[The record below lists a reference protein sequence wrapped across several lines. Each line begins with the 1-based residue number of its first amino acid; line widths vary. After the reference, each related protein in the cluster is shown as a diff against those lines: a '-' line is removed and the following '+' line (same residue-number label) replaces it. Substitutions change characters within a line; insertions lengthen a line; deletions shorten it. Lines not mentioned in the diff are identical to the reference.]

1 MKDKGKKFLQ
11 EFKDFAMKGNV
22 LDLAIGVVMGGA
34 FNKIVSSLVNN
45 MIMPLVGLLIGG
57 VNFNELKYVLRPEIG
72 DQKALVLEYGIF
84 IQNVVDFIIIAF
96 SIFIFIKVVA
106 KLNKKKE
113 EEEVKEE
120 APAEAEL
127 TAEQVLLTEIRD
139 ILRDSRKQDDVEV

>member
-34 FNKIVSSLVNN
+34 FNKIVSSLVENV
-45 MIMPLVGLLIGG
+45 IMPLVGLLIGG
-57 VNFNELKYVLRPEIG
+57 VKFEDLTYVFNIGIGEAEI
-72 DQKALVLEYGIF
+72 KYGIF

-96 SIFIFIKVVA
+96 SIFVFIKVVA
-106 KLNKKKE
+106 KLNRKKE

-120 APAEAEL
+120 SPAEAEL

-139 ILRDSRKQDDVEV
+139 ILKDSKKKENVEV

>member
-1 MKDKGKKFLQ
+1 MKEKGKKFLQ
-11 EFKDFAMKGNV
+11 EFKEFAIKGNV

-34 FNKIVSSLVNN
+34 FNKIVSSLVENI
-45 MIMPLVGLLIGG
+45 IMPLVGLVIGG
-57 VNFNELKYVLRPEIG
+57 VDFEDLKYVLGYGADGKE
-72 DQKALVLEYGIF
+72 LVLNYGLF

-106 KLNKKKE
+106 KLNRKKK

-120 APAEAEL
+120 AAAEVEL

-139 ILRDSRKQDDVEV
+139 ILKDSRKQDDVEV

>member
-11 EFKDFAMKGNV
+11 EFKEFAMKGNV

-34 FNKIVSSLVNN
+34 FNKIVSSLVENV
-45 MIMPLVGLLIGG
+45 IMPIVGFLIGG
-57 VNFNELKYVLRPEIG
+57 VKFEELSYTFSSGLGKAEIKYGV
-72 DQKALVLEYGIF
+72 F
-84 IQNVVDFIIIAF
+84 IQSVVDFVIIAF
-96 SIFIFIKVVA
+96 SIFVFIKVVA
-106 KLNKKKE
+106 KLNRKKE

-120 APAEAEL
+120 APAEVEL

>member
-96 SIFIFIKVVA
+96 SIFIFIKVAA